1 MGQWISNNLL
11 LPVMYLLIDVAVL
24 LGVVLLLIMVIDHFL
39 NGGFK

>member
-24 LGVVLLLIMVIDHFL
+24 IGVLLLLIMLIDHFL
-39 NGGFK
+39 NKGFK